1 MSICA
6 PGLQVLLPSP
16 LYSGERGA
24 RGPQL
29 RREVVLATAPP
40 LPPSRSR
47 SRRRRWLPLAA
58 LLALLGVLV
67 VSHGC
72 HGEHVDDELS
82 AAQTPRAGGRSR

>member
-1 MSICA
+1 
-6 PGLQVLLPSP
+6 
-16 LYSGERGA
+16 
-24 RGPQL
+24 
-29 RREVVLATAPP
+29 